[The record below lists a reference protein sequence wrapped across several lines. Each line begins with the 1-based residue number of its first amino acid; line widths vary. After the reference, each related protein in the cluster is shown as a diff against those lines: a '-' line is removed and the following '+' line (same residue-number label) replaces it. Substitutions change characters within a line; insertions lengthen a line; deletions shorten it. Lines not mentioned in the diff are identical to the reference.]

1 MLGEQ
6 AFGDSGGQG
15 EQSQQLVPTSVNAG
29 VSGESTTEE
38 SVWSPLAAA
47 LGLFLVL
54 MGGVCA
60 RLWWV
65 RARG

>member
-6 AFGDSGGQG
+6 AFGGSEAQGQ
-15 EQSQQLVPTSVNAG
+15 QAQQQVPTSVDAG
-29 VSGESTTEE
+29 LSGESTTEE